1 MKISGYTYVRNGLQ
15 FSYPFIEAIKSAL
28 PVVDEFVVVLGDS
41 SDGSR
46 EAILNL
52 LSPKV
57 KIVDTVWDLSMRVG
71 GKLFAQQSN
80 LGLAAASGDWILH
93 LQADEIIHE
102 KDADRLRRLIVE
114 YNEYPAVEGLL
125 FPFLNFRGD
134 YSHIV
139 TGRSR
144 HRFEIRAFRSNPRV
158 RAYKDSQGF
167 RKFTSND
174 AYEEGE
180 KGEKLNVVKIDVP
193 IYHYSHVRPPQLM
206 QEKAKFFDHFYTTDS
221 ELEKRHKKEIVEYDY
236 NDVDRL
242 SVFSGTHPA
251 VMKPIIDAM
260 DWEFKY
266 DPSKSKSSLRHRLL
280 NRLEDITGWR
290 IGEYK
295 NYKLLSRSSL
305 KRTTN

>member
-15 FSYPFIEAIKSAL
+15 FSYPFLEAIRSAS
-28 PVVDEFVVVLGDS
+28 PIVDEFVVVLGDS
-41 SDGSR
+41 TDGSR
-46 EAILNL
+46 EAIVALN
-52 LSPKV
+52 SPKI
-57 KIVDTVWDLSMRVG
+57 KIVDTVWDLDLRVG

-80 LGLAAASGDWILH
+80 IGLDAVTGDWILH

-102 KDADRLRRLIVE
+102 NDADKLKRYITQYDKYLK
-114 YNEYPAVEGLL
+114 VEGLL

-134 YSHIV
+134 YNHIV

-144 HRFEIRAFRSNPRV
+144 HRFEIRAFRKDPRI

-167 RKFTSND
+167 RKFSSNE
-174 AYEEGE
+174 AYEAGE
-180 KGEKLNVVKIDVP
+180 KGEKLSVIKIDVP
-193 IYHYSHVRPPQLM
+193 IYHYSHVRPPELM
-206 QEKAKFFDHFYTTDS
+206 QQKAKFFDRFYNSDP
-221 ELEKRHKKEIVEYDY
+221 ELEKRFKHIVEYDY

-242 SVFSGTHPA
+242 SRFSGSHPA

-266 DPSKSKSSLRHRLL
+266 DPSKSKSSVRHKLL
-280 NRLEDITGWR
+280 NMLEDITGWR

-295 NYKLLSRSSL
+295 NYKLLSRS
-305 KRTTN
+305 TINGE